1 MRDFQAVISGNT
13 RSVIE
18 LIVSADRVVLA
29 AFMVADEVTIDTL
42 SYKEGATAVHWSCDG
57 GTEFD
62 MNQEKAETDMCPSVV
77 KNMCRTVVRT
87 VAMEEKA
94 EMSFS

>member
-1 MRDFQAVISGNT
+1 MKNRTMKF
-13 RSVIE
+13 
-18 LIVSADRVVLA
+18 
-29 AFMVADEVTIDTL
+29 
-42 SYKEGATAVHWSCDG
+42 
-57 GTEFD
+57 
-62 MNQEKAETDMCPSVV
+62 V

>member
-1 MRDFQAVISGNT
+1 MF
-13 RSVIE
+13 
-18 LIVSADRVVLA
+18 ADRA
-29 AFMVADEVTIDTL
+29 KIIIK
-42 SYKEGATAVHWSCDG
+42 SGKGGDG
-57 GTEFD
+57 HVSFRRELYVP
-62 MNQEKAETDMCPSVV
+62 DMCPSVV